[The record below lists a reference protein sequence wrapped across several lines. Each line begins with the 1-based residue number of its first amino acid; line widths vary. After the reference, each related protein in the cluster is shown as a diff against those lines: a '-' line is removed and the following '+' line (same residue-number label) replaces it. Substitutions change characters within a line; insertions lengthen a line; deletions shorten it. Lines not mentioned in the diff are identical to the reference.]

1 MQKIKKLL
9 ALGLSCL
16 ALGSS
21 MFFAS
26 CETYDC
32 ATCKDTGIID
42 CPNCHVLKCHYKPGD
57 DEYCYKGTLYKECPR
72 CDGNG
77 GIKKNCSCGVWYYDR
92 YLGMP
97 TCTICRGRGYVTSKC
112 VSCEG
117 WGRIKLNRS
126 CSKCVNGYIGGE
138 KCADKSC
145 IVPDDTS
152 KNNGYSYIICPDC
165 GE

>member
-16 ALGSS
+16 ALGAS

-26 CETYDC
+26 CKTYDC

-42 CPNCHVLKCHYKPGD
+42 CPNCHVQKCHYVEGGYSCD
-57 DEYCYKGTLYKECPR
+57 KGAFYRKCSK
-72 CDGNG
+72 CDGSG
-77 GIKKNCSCGVWYYDR
+77 TTEQICWCVDWYYDR
-92 YLGMP
+92 YRGKP
-97 TCTICRGRGYVTSKC
+97 NCTTCKGRGSYRRTC
-112 VSCEG
+112 ITCNG
-117 WGRIKLNRS
+117 TGRIKLNTSS
-126 CSKCVNGYIGGE
+126 CPKCVNGYIGGE